1 MKAVLLQ
8 QITSGVVLG
17 LELLSHPVRF
27 NDFSCFSF
35 LSIIHH
41 CVLRYLWLF
50 VGALVVVDVHQLVA
64 SCHGDSVRKPGKGCV
79 YHMLTIQT

>member
-64 SCHGDSVRKPGKGCV
+64 SCHGELFENLERDVFTTC
-79 YHMLTIQT
+79 